1 MKEEKEGACPGGIR
15 APYPFDAA
23 ETLDC
28 GQAFRWAELPAEA
41 GASLWEGVAFGKYLR
56 VEQRGQQV
64 WLHCSPEDYEH
75 TWRAYFDLEEDYAPK
90 REALAAMSP
99 ALAEA
104 AAFAPGIR
112 IRPGRPCAPSSS
124 PRTTTSPASRGL

>member
-1 MKEEKEGACPGGIR
+1 MKEEKVGAWPGGIC

-23 ETLDC
+23 ETLHC
-28 GQAFRWAELPAEA
+28 GQAFRWAELPGET

-75 TWRAYFDLEEDYAPK
+75 TWRAYFDLGEDYAPK

-104 AAFAPGIR
+104 AAFAPG
-112 IRPGRPCAPSSS
+112 
-124 PRTTTSPASRGL
+124 PRRRHVLV